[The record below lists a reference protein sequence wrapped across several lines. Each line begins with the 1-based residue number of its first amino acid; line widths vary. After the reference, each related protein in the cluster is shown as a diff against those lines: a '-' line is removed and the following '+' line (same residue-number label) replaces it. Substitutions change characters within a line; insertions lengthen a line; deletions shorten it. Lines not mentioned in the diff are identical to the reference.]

1 MKIIVYLRRALASLQ
16 SFVGGPEAY
25 SRVMMSAIHV
35 IASTCQ
41 TKRQN
46 EMNSCAMACCGVH
59 GHTLLNRTSGVNP
72 TAMLRPHSVTHPTN
86 FASFSMRAILTDRS
100 SKRNRPLVLCLTG
113 GNG

>member
-1 MKIIVYLRRALASLQ
+1 
-16 SFVGGPEAY
+16 
-25 SRVMMSAIHV
+25 MMSATHV

-46 EMNSCAMACCGVH
+46 EMNSCAAACAGVH
-59 GHTLLNRTSGVNP
+59 GQNLLKTTNGVNP
-72 TAMLRPHSVTHPTN
+72 AAMLRQHSVTHPTN